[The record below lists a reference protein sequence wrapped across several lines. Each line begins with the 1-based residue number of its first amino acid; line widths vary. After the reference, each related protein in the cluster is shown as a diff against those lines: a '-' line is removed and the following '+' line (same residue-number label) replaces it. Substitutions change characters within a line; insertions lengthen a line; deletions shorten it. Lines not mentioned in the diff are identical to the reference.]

1 VLAAHRRTADAAGVN
16 WKAAIYQQVRQ
27 EMNAKELAIERMC
40 ELASLSRRG
49 FYSFDPDAKPA
60 ERDMDLRDAIQRI
73 AIEMPSYG
81 RPRITAELRR
91 RGWLVN
97 PKRVYRILREDNL
110 LCLRRRK
117 FLVTT
122 DSRHGFRIYPNLAGQ
137 MKMSDVNQLWTAD
150 ITYIRLETEF
160 VYLAVV
166 LDAFSRRVIGWA
178 LDRTLETKLTMAA
191 LEMALSRRS
200 VKAGL
205 VHHSDRGVKYA
216 ADDYTGLLAQ
226 HGVQISMSRKGNP
239 YDNSRTE
246 SFMKTLKYEE
256 VYRQEYRDLPD
267 ALRSLRRFM
276 EKVYNE
282 KRLHSALGYLPP
294 SEFEAHLV
302 VTNRLT
308 EAASRQLSV

>member
-1 VLAAHRRTADAAGVN
+1 MSGN
-16 WKAAIYQQVRQ
+16 
-27 EMNAKELAIERMC
+27 ELAVQRMC
-40 ELASLSRRG
+40 ELAGVSRRG
-49 FYSFDPDAKPA
+49 FYRFDPEAKPA

-73 AIEMPSYG
+73 ALEMPSYG

-91 RGWLVN
+91 RGWVVN
-97 PKRVYRILREDNL
+97 AKRVHRILREDNL

-122 DSRHGFRIYPNLAGQ
+122 DSRHGFPIYPNLAGE
-137 MKMSDVNQLWTAD
+137 MRLTDINQLWIAD

-178 LDRTLETKLTMAA
+178 LDRTLEAKLTMAA
-191 LEMALSRRS
+191 LKMALSCRS

-205 VHHSDRGVKYA
+205 VHHSDRGVQYA
-216 ADDYTGLLAQ
+216 ADDYKRLLAQ
-226 HGVQISMSRKGNP
+226 HGIQISMSRKANP
-239 YDNSRTE
+239 YDNARTE

-256 VYRQEYRDLPD
+256 VYRQEYRDLPE

-276 EKVYNE
+276 EKIYNE

-294 SEFEAHLV
+294 SEFEASLMV
-302 VTNRLT
+302 NNNRKD
-308 EAASRQLSV
+308 AAPRQPSV